1 MKNKYTQ
8 VVITLILFLSINGY
22 SQNTEL
28 TSKIQA
34 VGRHIP
40 GTGVE
45 LRFFPDRKS
54 TLELGIK
61 NGFYLERSTGS
72 SDDFTRIATVQSFN
86 SAQWEEVLSLH
97 SQNQDLEL
105 AKDFYDNLEISS
117 GGNLDFEE
125 GIASLK
131 EQKAAEDF
139 EYMVFLL
146 TAIKDKFVAEALGL
160 SYIDATAIEGE
171 TYQYRV
177 KLVAES
183 NLYTIESVPYRITAE
198 VNGSQYQNKVY
209 TKTGDK
215 ELSFVWIE
223 TPELS
228 GYYVER
234 ANPGETEF
242 VRLNKAPIYTL
253 TGKGFEG
260 EKRSG
265 YNDEGLE
272 NYKTYT
278 YRFFGNTP
286 FGEEVQFAEVKA
298 MPKDLTPPTQP
309 FLKQP
314 QHVKPNEV
322 LVSWEMNGT
331 LDTDLKGFVV
341 ARSDK
346 NKGDFSILHQNLLSA
361 KTRSFTDTTFI
372 TGQTN
377 YYIVQVLDTSNNISS
392 SFPVSVTLID
402 SVPPHQPKFI
412 AGEIDSLGVVTLD
425 IELNEE
431 KDLMGYRLFF
441 ANDDFHEFSVIREG
455 FNSLDSMENSVKI
468 QFLDTVSL
476 NTLTP
481 YVYYKIKALDYN
493 YNQSKFSEVLK
504 VKRPDTISPT
514 TPVFKRVK
522 VRMHEVELRFALSRS
537 RDVIEQMLFR
547 KIKMEEE
554 WQPLALL
561 ENEATKYID
570 TNVVQGTMY
579 TYSLRAK
586 DDSDNYSDYAVS
598 VSGKPYD
605 NGVRPIATAISIS
618 SEDKKVVLSWDYS
631 EKYPEAFFIVYK
643 KDKYENLRQL
653 KKVTEKLFTQT
664 LPAGDHEYGI
674 KAFTKDGGQ
683 SKISEIIKVNID

>member
-1 MKNKYTQ
+1 MKNKYKQ

-34 VGRHIP
+34 VGRYVP

-45 LRFFPDRKS
+45 LRFFPDRKA
-54 TLELGIK
+54 TLNLGLK
-61 NGFYLERSTGS
+61 DGFYIERSIGIT
-72 SDDFTRIATVQSFN
+72 DDFTRIATIQPFS

-117 GGNLDFEE
+117 GGNFDFEE

-177 KLVAES
+177 KLVAKS
-183 NLYTIESVPYRITAE
+183 NLYTIENVPYRITAE
-198 VNGSQYQNKVY
+198 ANDSQYKNKVY

-215 ELSFVWIE
+215 ELSFIWLE

-260 EKRSG
+260 DKRSG

-298 MPKDLTPPTQP
+298 MPKDLTPPNQP

-322 LVSWEMNGT
+322 LVSWEMNGN
-331 LDTDLKGFVV
+331 LDPDLKGFVI

-346 NKGDFSILHQNLLSA
+346 NKGDFTVIHSNLLSPEI
-361 KTRSFTDTTFI
+361 RSFSDTTFI
-372 TGQTN
+372 KGQTN
-377 YYIVQVLDTSNNISS
+377 YYVVQVLDTSNNISS

-402 SVPPHQPKFI
+402 SVPPSQPKFI
-412 AGEIDSLGVVTLD
+412 SGEIDSLGVITLD
-425 IELNEE
+425 IELNKEE
-431 KDLMGYRLFF
+431 DLMGYRLFF

-455 FNSLDSMENSVKI
+455 FNHLDSMENPVQI
-468 QFLDTVSL
+468 QFLDTVSI

-481 YVYYKIKALDYN
+481 YVYYRIKALDYN
-493 YNQSKFSEVLK
+493 YNQSKFSEILK

-522 VRMHEVELRFALSRS
+522 VRMHEVELHFALSRS
-537 RDVIEQMLFR
+537 KDVVEQMMYR
-547 KIKMEEE
+547 KINFEDGWE
-554 WQPLALL
+554 PLVILA
-561 ENEATKYID
+561 NSDTKYID
-570 TNVVQGTMY
+570 TNVIQGTVY

-586 DDSDNYSDYAVS
+586 DDSENYSDFSVS
-598 VSGKPYD
+598 VSGKPFD
-605 NGVRPIATAISIS
+605 NGVRPVVVDIEMSV
-618 SEDKKVVLSWDYS
+618 EENKVTMQW
-631 EKYPEAFFIVYK
+631 EYPENYSDIFFIIYK
-643 KDKYENLRQL
+643 KDKHGTIREFR
-653 KKVTEKLFTQT
+653 KVNKKLFIQT

>member
-1 MKNKYTQ
+1 M
-8 VVITLILFLSINGY
+8 
-22 SQNTEL
+22 
-28 TSKIQA
+28 
-34 VGRHIP
+34 
-40 GTGVE
+40 
-45 LRFFPDRKS
+45 
-54 TLELGIK
+54 
-61 NGFYLERSTGS
+61 
-72 SDDFTRIATVQSFN
+72 
-86 SAQWEEVLSLH
+86 
-97 SQNQDLEL
+97 
-105 AKDFYDNLEISS
+105 
-117 GGNLDFEE
+117 
-125 GIASLK
+125 
-131 EQKAAEDF
+131 
-139 EYMVFLL
+139 
-146 TAIKDKFVAEALGL
+146 
-160 SYIDATAIEGE
+160 
-171 TYQYRV
+171 
-177 KLVAES
+177 
-183 NLYTIESVPYRITAE
+183 
-198 VNGSQYQNKVY
+198 
-209 TKTGDK
+209 
-215 ELSFVWIE
+215 
-223 TPELS
+223 
-228 GYYVER
+228 
-234 ANPGETEF
+234 
-242 VRLNKAPIYTL
+242 
-253 TGKGFEG
+253 
-260 EKRSG
+260 
-265 YNDEGLE
+265 
-272 NYKTYT
+272 
-278 YRFFGNTP
+278 
-286 FGEEVQFAEVKA
+286 QFAEVKA
-298 MPKDLTPPTQP
+298 MPKDLTPPTKP

-322 LVSWEMNGT
+322 LVSWEMNGA

-346 NKGDFSILHQNLLSA
+346 NKGDFTVIHPNLLSPE
-361 KTRSFTDTTFI
+361 TRNFTDTTFI
-372 TGQTN
+372 KGQTN
-377 YYIVQVLDTSNNISS
+377 YYIIQALDTSNNISS

-504 VKRPDTISPT
+504 VKRPDTTAPT

-537 RDVIEQMLFR
+537 RDVVEQMVYR
-547 KIKMEEE
+547 KLNFEDDWE
-554 WQPLALL
+554 PLALL
-561 ENEATKYID
+561 ENQDTKYID

-579 TYSLRAK
+579 MYSLRAK

-598 VSGKPYD
+598 VSCKPFD
-605 NGVRPIATAISIS
+605 NGVRPIVTAISIS

-683 SKISEIIKVNID
+683 SKISEIIRVNLD

>member
-8 VVITLILFLSINGY
+8 IVITLMLFLSINGY

-131 EQKAAEDF
+131 EQKSAEDF

-183 NLYTIESVPYRITAE
+183 NLYTIESLPYRITAE
-198 VNGSQYQNKVY
+198 ENGSQYKNKVY

-215 ELSFVWIE
+215 ELSFVWLE

-242 VRLNKAPIYTL
+242 ARLNKAPIYTL
-253 TGKGFEG
+253 RGKGFEG
-260 EKRSG
+260 DRRSG

-298 MPKDLTPPTQP
+298 MPKDLTPPTKP

-322 LVSWEMNGT
+322 LVSWEMNGA

-346 NKGDFSILHQNLLSA
+346 NKGDFTVIHPNLLSPE
-361 KTRSFTDTTFI
+361 TRNFTDTTFI
-372 TGQTN
+372 KGQTN
-377 YYIVQVLDTSNNISS
+377 YYIIQALDTSNNISS

-402 SVPPHQPKFI
+402 SVPPSKPKFI
-412 AGEIDSLGVVTLD
+412 SGKIDSLGVVTLD
-425 IELNEE
+425 IELNKE

-455 FNSLDSMENSVKI
+455 FNHLDSMENPVQI

-476 NTLTP
+476 NTLTS

-493 YNQSKFSEVLK
+493 YNQSKFSEILK
-504 VKRPDTISPT
+504 VKRPDTTAPT

-537 RDVIEQMLFR
+537 RDVVEQMVYR
-547 KIKMEEE
+547 KLNFEDDWELLVI
-554 WQPLALL
+554 LA
-561 ENEATKYID
+561 NSDTKYID

-579 TYSLRAK
+579 MYSLRAK

-598 VSGKPYD
+598 VSCKPFD
-605 NGVRPIATAISIS
+605 NGVRPIVVDMETSV
-618 SEDKKVVLSWDYS
+618 EENKVLIEWEYP
-631 EKYPEAFFIVYK
+631 EKYEDAFFIIYK
-643 KDKYENLRQL
+643 KDKHGTLREFR
-653 KKVTEKLFTQT
+653 KANEKLFTET
-664 LPAGDHEYGI
+664 LVAGNYEYGI